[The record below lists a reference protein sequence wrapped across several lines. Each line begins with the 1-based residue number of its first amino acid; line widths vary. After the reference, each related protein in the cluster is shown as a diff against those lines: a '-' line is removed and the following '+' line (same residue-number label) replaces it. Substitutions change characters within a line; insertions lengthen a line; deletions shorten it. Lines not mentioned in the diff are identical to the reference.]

1 MSDISINLFWTLQ
14 SFSPHLLRA
23 ISSHRHTEIV
33 NDRDLSL
40 SKQTNKYF
48 RAIMKDRINYGIM
61 NDKLLLVKAK
71 SEKFNTRPHG

>member
-23 ISSHRHTEIV
+23 ISLHRHTEIV

-48 RAIMKDRINYGIM
+48 RAITKD
-61 NDKLLLVKAK
+61 
-71 SEKFNTRPHG
+71 S